1 MDDCFYDSIC
11 IADRDTDVWKLLFYG
26 NCIFLSLQ
34 IKNVQ
39 LFTLEKEKMMIVTTI
54 LGSINGKIIV

>member
-39 LFTLEKEKMMIVTTI
+39 LFTLEK
-54 LGSINGKIIV
+54 

>member
-1 MDDCFYDSIC
+1 MDDCLYDSIC
-11 IADRDTDVWKLLFYG
+11 IADRDTDVWKLLASY

>member
-1 MDDCFYDSIC
+1 MNDRFYDLIC
-11 IADRDTDVWKLLFYG
+11 IADRDTDVWKLLASY

-39 LFTLEKEKMMIVTTI
+39 PFILGERKMIVTII
-54 LGSINGKIIV
+54 LGSVNGKIIV

>member
-1 MDDCFYDSIC
+1 MDDCFYDLIC
-11 IADRDTDVWKLLFYG
+11 IADRDTDVWKLLASY

-39 LFTLEKEKMMIVTTI
+39 PFTLEKEKLMIVTTI
-54 LGSINGKIIV
+54 LGSVNGKIIV